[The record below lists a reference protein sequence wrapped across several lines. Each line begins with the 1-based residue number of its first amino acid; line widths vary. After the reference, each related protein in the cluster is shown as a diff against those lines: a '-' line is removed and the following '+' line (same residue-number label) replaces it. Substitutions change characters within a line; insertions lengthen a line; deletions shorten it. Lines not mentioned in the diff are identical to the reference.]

1 MTNGIVGVYG
11 FGNSSNLEFNNAQHI
26 FKKND
31 LVISARDASC
41 MAERNGIVVA
51 FEGKIF
57 NSEPPSGGSPAN
69 TLIDL
74 YLQHGV
80 KFVETLD
87 AKASIFLV
95 DTRKKILILIRDRLG
110 LKPIYYAKARNSI
123 AFSSTQKDLIHFYSI
138 DPVIDKTA
146 LYLYLYYG
154 YVPSPV
160 SLVRGISKVPAAT
173 CCIFDNMRE
182 EQRGYWTPSFSLK
195 QSVSIGDAIHA
206 LEREIQSSISKVVGR
221 KTQVGL
227 LLSGGLDSTTI
238 LALAR
243 QQGLAVSTYTVSVG
257 DNIHDESRV
266 AETIA
271 DTFKT
276 SHRTIPLKDAD
287 IQKFAGDI
295 AHIFDEPFSDP
306 SLIPTSFLYSQI
318 KDELVLAGDGG
329 DELLGG
335 YPKYYAHSYAERYRR
350 IPKPVRR
357 LFLDRIVMYAGVRRG
372 ITMAKVQN
380 FVQDVD
386 LPLPVRNQE
395 WVCQFHRK
403 ELGEMLSMDDP
414 DILFS
419 IPTTYANSFDG
430 SNPSEKAMFVDMKLN
445 LVDQYN
451 MKVDASSRFSGLDV
465 ECPLLDKR
473 LFEFAASLPV
483 TYKIQ
488 RSTTKVI
495 LRKLDEKY
503 IPASIINRPKTGFG
517 IPLDDIVR
525 TTLHDQ
531 LHETL
536 NSSSLITKSGIH
548 NSGAIMS
555 LLTNLDKKQNN
566 AKKIWTVFALL
577 KWIQERESK

>member
-1 MTNGIVGVYG
+1 MAENNGIV
-11 FGNSSNLEFNNAQHI
+11 A
-26 FKKND
+26 
-31 LVISARDASC
+31 
-41 MAERNGIVVA
+41 A

-57 NSEPPSGGSPAN
+57 NSEPLSGGSPAN
-69 TLIDL
+69 TLIGL
-74 YLQHGV
+74 YLQHGI

-87 AKASIFLV
+87 TKASIFLV
-95 DTRKKILILIRDRLG
+95 DTNKKILILIRDRLG
-110 LKPIYYAKARNSI
+110 LKPIYYAKAKHAI
-123 AFSSTQKDLIHFYSI
+123 AFSSTQKDLINFYSI

-154 YVPSPV
+154 YVPSPA
-160 SLVRGISKVPAAT
+160 SLVRGITKVPAAT
-173 CCIFDNMRE
+173 YCVFDNMKE
-182 EQRGYWTPSFSLK
+182 EQREYWAPSFSSK
-195 QSVSIGDAIHA
+195 QSVSIDDAVHA
-206 LEREIQSSISKVVGR
+206 LEKEIQSSISKVAGS

-243 QQGLAVSTYTVSVG
+243 QQGLTVNTYTISVG
-257 DNIHDESRV
+257 DSIHDESIV

-276 SHRTIPLKDAD
+276 THQTIPLRDTD
-287 IQKFAGDI
+287 IQKIADDI

-318 KDELVLAGDGG
+318 RDELVLAGDGG

-350 IPKPVRR
+350 IPKPIRR
-357 LFLDRIVMYAGVRRG
+357 LFLDRIVMYAAAKKG
-372 ITMAKVQN
+372 IMLTKVQN

-395 WVCQFHRK
+395 WICQFHRK
-403 ELGEMLSMDDP
+403 ELSEMLSMDDP

-419 IPTTYANSFDG
+419 IPTTYANSFNG

-451 MKVDASSRFSGLDV
+451 MKVDASSRFSGLNV

-473 LFEFAASLPV
+473 LFEFAASLPIA
-483 TYKIQ
+483 YKIQ

-503 IPASIINRPKTGFG
+503 VPASIINRPKTGFG
-517 IPLDDIVR
+517 IPLDDIAK

-531 LHETL
+531 LYETL
-536 NSSSLITKSGIH
+536 KSSSLIAKSGIH
-548 NSGAIMS
+548 NGGAIMS
-555 LLTNLDKKQNN
+555 LLTNLDEKQNN
-566 AKKIWTVFALL
+566 AKKIWTVFVLL